1 MHKVFNLSLKLKIQI
16 LETYL
21 NGKNHVN
28 RSFMSKINENSKK
41 RKFSDFDFF
50 QVLLKKITFI

>member
-1 MHKVFNLSLKLKIQI
+1 MEKIMLTEVSCQKLMKI
-16 LETYL
+16 
-21 NGKNHVN
+21 G
-28 RSFMSKINENSKK
+28 KK